1 MVRWLITP
9 PTSARVYGGDVHY
22 IYIPLGSG
30 AEPQK
35 LSNFISLKSLNH
47 FSLVVLPDDLYFNF
61 DFDKL
66 INL

>member
-1 MVRWLITP
+1 MVRWLVTP
-9 PTSARVYGGDVHY
+9 PTSARVFGGDMQAP
-22 IYIPLGSG
+22 PLGSG